1 MTPKERVMIALNHQK
16 PDKIPFSLGF
26 GVNQYAREQLAK
38 YLKCPEQEVERLLQ
52 MSSDLRWVS
61 PRYVGPARRNKVEN
75 NRELNIWGVERKE
88 VFNGFDSYME
98 ISKYPLS
105 GMEDIVMLE
114 NYEFPNPDWFDY
126 DDLSRQIDEAC
137 RSDDF
142 AIIMGNANLFECSWY
157 MVGFEDMLAL
167 LLTDPELVN
176 RLLEKVTSFFAE
188 YFERALIAANG
199 RIDIAFTADDIGQQ
213 SGLLMSLPLWEEV
226 IKPHHK
232 KLNQMLHKFGVKVM
246 YHTDGAVMDAIPGLM
261 DMGIDILEALQ
272 FDAAG
277 MDPVL
282 MKNNWGENLCFHGGV
297 SVQSTLPFGTPEEV
311 HKEVKER
318 IDILGRDGGYILA
331 PSHAIQG
338 GTPPE
343 NILAFFESAGR
354 KLG

>member
-1 MTPKERVMIALNHQK
+1 
-16 PDKIPFSLGF
+16 
-26 GVNQYAREQLAK
+26 
-38 YLKCPEQEVERLLQ
+38 
-52 MSSDLRWVS
+52 
-61 PRYVGPARRNKVEN
+61 
-75 NRELNIWGVERKE
+75 
-88 VFNGFDSYME
+88 
-98 ISKYPLS
+98 
-105 GMEDIVMLE
+105 
-114 NYEFPNPDWFDY
+114 
-126 DDLSRQIDEAC
+126 
-137 RSDDF
+137 
-142 AIIMGNANLFECSWY
+142 
-157 MVGFEDMLAL
+157 
-167 LLTDPELVN
+167 
-176 RLLEKVTSFFAE
+176 
-188 YFERALIAANG
+188 
-199 RIDIAFTADDIGQQ
+199 
-213 SGLLMSLPLWEEV
+213 
-226 IKPHHK
+226 
-232 KLNQMLHKFGVKVM
+232 MLHKFGVKVM

-343 NILAFFESAGR
+343 NILTFFESAGR